1 MHRHDDSSVLQ
12 RKFIIDPSAILQT
25 CHKNCMY
32 KSTDKSYQE
41 ASTQC
46 QESSHSCA
54 DEQTQVS
61 RSNESKD
68 TQTTT
73 SPVAQPT
80 ASPSKKYVFVNP
92 YALIDRVTQGEDFL
106 HFLGKQNGQLG
117 SIYTHF
123 LKSLQNYTD
132 QFLLSLRREHSLYG
146 IYRRDM
152 IWYITQLQESM
163 NDIRTKVTV
172 LQQANKNFALFQ
184 KHFHKISQSKCPL
197 EEILAKHDRYRQ
209 DALDR
214 SQSGAVRFR
223 RSSRTRFDS

>member
-1 MHRHDDSSVLQ
+1 MNRHEDASLFSVLQ
-12 RKFIIDPSAILQT
+12 RKSIIDPRAILKT

-32 KSTDKSYQE
+32 KTADKSFQE
-41 ASTQC
+41 VSTQC

-68 TQTTT
+68 TQT
-73 SPVAQPT
+73 SPTVAQPT
-80 ASPSKKYVFVNP
+80 VAPSRKYAFVNP
-92 YALIDRVTQGEDFL
+92 YALIDRVNQGEDFL
-106 HFLGKQNGQLG
+106 HFLCKQNSQLG
-117 SIYTHF
+117 SIFTHF
-123 LKSLQNYTD
+123 LKSLQNYAD

-146 IYRRDM
+146 TYRRDM

-172 LQQANKNFALFQ
+172 LQQANKNFGLFQ

-197 EEILAKHDRYRQ
+197 EDILSKHDRYRQ

-214 SQSGAVRFR
+214 SQSGTVRF
-223 RSSRTRFDS
+223 DE